1 MAQSGYHRSNIVQMQ
16 HKSRCTAPQHLAW
29 TTIAAL
35 SAAIPLPV
43 QASNRPSKIQDVA
56 RAAGVS
62 AMTVSRAIN
71 HPERLNPET
80 LQRVRDAIA
89 SMRCVPNAQP
99 MAWA

>member
-1 MAQSGYHRSNIVQMQ
+1 MQ
-16 HKSRCTAPQHLAW
+16 PTD
-29 TTIAAL
+29 
-35 SAAIPLPV
+35 
-43 QASNRPSKIQDVA
+43 RPCNIQDVA

-62 AMTVSRAIN
+62 AMTVSLAIN

-80 LQRVRDAIA
+80 LQRVRDAIT

>member
-1 MAQSGYHRSNIVQMQ
+1 
-16 HKSRCTAPQHLAW
+16 
-29 TTIAAL
+29 
-35 SAAIPLPV
+35 
-43 QASNRPSKIQDVA
+43 
-56 RAAGVS
+56 
-62 AMTVSRAIN
+62 MTVSRAIN